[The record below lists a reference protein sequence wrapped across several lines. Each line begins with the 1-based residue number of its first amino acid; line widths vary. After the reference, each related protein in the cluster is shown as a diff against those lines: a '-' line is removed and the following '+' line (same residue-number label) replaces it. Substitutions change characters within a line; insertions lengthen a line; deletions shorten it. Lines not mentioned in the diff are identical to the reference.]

1 MRTRIVTEGFRGE
14 VRAGREERVVNF
26 KDGEHGAKKG
36 MKMPIG
42 QECFCDYKISWI
54 QVDVAYQK
62 GKTGLEQTMEEGPGK
77 PEKFRLEEKKNR
89 VS

>member
-1 MRTRIVTEGFRGE
+1 
-14 VRAGREERVVNF
+14 
-26 KDGEHGAKKG
+26 

-54 QVDVAYQK
+54 QVDVAYQR
-62 GKTGLEQTMEEGPGK
+62 GKIGLEQTMEEGFGK
-77 PEKFRLEEKKNR
+77 PEKFRLERKKR